1 MKKLKSA
8 FLPAFLI
15 LLTTVCV
22 VLSVALCQQTEQMEP
37 EPAEAP
43 KGNTI
48 KVPEEEVGRVTIY
61 QDGVVAYEYEGPLLY
76 IRKDG
81 EFGIEVWTA
90 GSCSC
95 FEKERIKE

>member
-8 FLPAFLI
+8 ILPAFLI

-22 VLSVALCQQTEQMEP
+22 VLSVALCQQTEQM

-81 EFGIEVWTA
+81 EFRIEVWTA